1 MNASFGT
8 TRAPALI
15 PLLARILLAL
25 LFVVSAVRSLGAVAG
40 TAGYLARLGVPMS
53 EVMAWVVIAV
63 ELVGAVMLV
72 AGWRTRLAAW
82 GLAAFVVVATLLAH
96 RFWAVDPAQY
106 ANQLNHF
113 LKNLAVIGGLLLVAA
128 HGPGRLAFDRR

>member
-1 MNASFGT
+1 MNAFSSGA
-8 TRAPALI
+8 RGPAVTPLI
-15 PLLARILLAL
+15 ARILLAA
-25 LFVVSAVRSLGAVAG
+25 LFLVSAIRSLGAVAG

-53 EVMAWVVIAV
+53 GVMAWVVVVV
-63 ELVGAVMLV
+63 EIVGAVMLI
-72 AGWRTRLAAW
+72 AGWRTRIAAW
-82 GLAAFVVVATLLAH
+82 GLVAFVVVATLLAH

>member
-1 MNASFGT
+1 MNALLSGA
-8 TRAPALI
+8 RGSALM

-25 LFVVSAVRSLGAVAG
+25 LFLVSAVRSIGAVAG
-40 TAGYLARLGVPMS
+40 TASYLARLGVPIS

-63 ELVGAVMLV
+63 EIVGAVMLI